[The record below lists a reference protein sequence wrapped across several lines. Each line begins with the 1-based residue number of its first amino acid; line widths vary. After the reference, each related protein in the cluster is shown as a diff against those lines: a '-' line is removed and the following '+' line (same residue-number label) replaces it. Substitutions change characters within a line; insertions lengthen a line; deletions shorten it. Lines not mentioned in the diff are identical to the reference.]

1 MHGIL
6 VLPVASKPVT
16 PHPTEPLLP
25 PFTNRRTDDFLV
37 TGVWTKSQVPD
48 KTYPALVDLA
58 VGRQDGGRGPTFSKR
73 VHGNCHI

>member
-1 MHGIL
+1 MRGIL

-16 PHPTEPLLP
+16 PHPTAPLLP

-48 KTYPALVDLA
+48 KTHLALDLA

-73 VHGNCHI
+73 VQGNCHI